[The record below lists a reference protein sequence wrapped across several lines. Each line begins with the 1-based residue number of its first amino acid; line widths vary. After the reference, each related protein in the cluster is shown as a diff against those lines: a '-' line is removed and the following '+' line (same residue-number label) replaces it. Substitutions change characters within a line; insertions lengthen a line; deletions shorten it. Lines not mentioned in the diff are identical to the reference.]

1 MVFLLS
7 KTVLGDSHTFCIMI
21 VLKKFRGS
29 SAALLLRFQSDFDS
43 IWVFSDGYGWFQTS
57 YRWFQLDSDQ
67 LWLVGGSGKFW
78 GIADGFEWMALLA
91 FWWFWVVCYLNS
103 YGYCIFPVSWHFFS
117 KTIHKE
123 QWTKVSTKLFLRL

>member
-7 KTVLGDSHTFCIMI
+7 KTVLGDSHSFCVMI

-29 SAALLLRFQSDFDS
+29 STAFFYGFRVIS
-43 IWVFSDGYGWFQTS
+43 IVSGCSQMDMDGSRPVTDGS
-57 YRWFQLDSDQ
+57 S
-67 LWLVGGSGKFW
+67 GSGKFW

-103 YGYCIFPVSWHFFS
+103 YGYCIFPVSWHFFL
-117 KTIHKE
+117 
-123 QWTKVSTKLFLRL
+123 KLFTRNSGQKYPQNFFCAFKF